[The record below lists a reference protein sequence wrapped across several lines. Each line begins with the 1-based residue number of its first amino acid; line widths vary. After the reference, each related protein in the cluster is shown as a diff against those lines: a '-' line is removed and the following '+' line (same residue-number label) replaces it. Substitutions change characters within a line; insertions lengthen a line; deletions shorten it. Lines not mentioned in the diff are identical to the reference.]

1 MLVSDHK
8 YISIWFLPQQGKE
21 RIAIKPSYG
30 RNIRFIN
37 FTRESVQACFKRG
50 TLQWKA
56 GKILAESCI
65 KLSSAVRRSCIGH
78 FSYNRGN
85 EDEGTEKQ
93 MRKEPKEELS
103 CSGPQNQRVIDRR

>member
-1 MLVSDHK
+1 MIINTYLS
-8 YISIWFLPQQGKE
+8 QRGKE
-21 RIAIKPSYG
+21 CIAIKISYG

-37 FTRESVQACFKRG
+37 FTRESVHACFNRG
-50 TLQWKA
+50 TLKWKA

-65 KLSSAVRRSCIGH
+65 KLSSAVRRSCISH

-93 MRKEPKEELS
+93 VRKELKEELS
-103 CSGPQNQRVIDRR
+103 CSGPQNQEVIDRR